1 MKKLIFSIVTT
12 LVLFVC
18 NTTIFAQN
26 GQEEFVIRKITV
38 DTESERIDKQ
48 FVIKLSGLKPGGT
61 IKVPGD
67 DISKAIRKLWDEK
80 VFSDIKIYQENI
92 ANGACDLVIQ
102 LQERPRLSAYSIR
115 GVKKGDADDIKDKLN
130 LFRGEVITEY
140 LLKNTEYKIK
150 DFYAGKNYLNVEV
163 NFSMREDTN
172 FSSKAQMLII
182 DIKKNQ
188 KVRVN
193 RIHVEGNDDMP
204 LSKIRKKLKNSLVE
218 KSRVDVGRDILDLF
232 KGKKSFKKADSII
245 IADGFYPA
253 AIEYF
258 RNSVRVN
265 IFKSS
270 KYVKSEYQSDKNAI
284 IDLYNSKGYRD
295 AKIVKDSVYLKDGEI
310 FADFKIEEGHKYY
323 FRNITWVGNKRY
335 RSGQLDTILNI
346 QKGDVYDLERLS
358 NGLNPS
364 PQGRDI
370 SSLYQDVGYLFFHIE
385 PVEVAVEG
393 DSIDME
399 IRIYEGKQARVRKII
414 ITGNTKTSDRVI
426 LREIR
431 SKPGDLFSRTDI
443 MRSQTALS
451 QLGIFDA
458 QSMDIRP
465 IPNPEDGTVDLEFIV
480 AEAPSD
486 QIELSGGWGANQIVG
501 RLGLTFNN
509 FSLRNIFKKGTWTP
523 LPSGDGQRLSISGQ
537 SNGRY
542 YQGISF
548 SFTEPWLG
556 GRKPIS
562 LSVFASYTNM
572 NYGTTSDSQKF
583 GTTTVGLSI
592 GRQLKWPDDYFS
604 VLFSLTYQRYDVR
617 NFPIVASLNG
627 FSGNANNLSFTAQIS
642 RNSTD
647 DWIFP
652 TSGSQ
657 IMASGEFTAPVQ
669 TLSGRDFTN
678 APLEDKYKWLEYH
691 KWKFKAQWFVPI
703 TKNRKFVMMVRGEL
717 GYIGTYNSTI
727 GITPFQRFYLGGS
740 GLTGFNIDGRE
751 IIALRGY
758 PDGSLA
764 PGFTGSSG
772 SGRGAAIY
780 TKYTAEFRYLIS
792 PNPQAK
798 IFALVFLEA
807 GNSWEQAER
816 FQPFKLNRSAGLG
829 VRIFLPMFGLLG
841 VDYGWGFDP
850 IEGVSEKDRKIG
862 NFHFMIG
869 QQF

>member
-1 MKKLIFSIVTT
+1 MKRNLYILAS
-12 LVLFVC
+12 LLLLLS
-18 NTTIFAQN
+18 NSLLFAQN
-26 GQEEFVIRKITV
+26 GQEEYLIRKIIV
-38 DTESERIDKQ
+38 ETESERIDKQ
-48 FVIKLSGLKPGGT
+48 FVIKLSGLKPGSS

-80 VFSDIKIYQENI
+80 VFSDIKIFQENI
-92 ANGACDLVIQ
+92 SNGSCDLVIS

-115 GVKKGDADDIKDKLN
+115 GVKKGDADDLKDKLH

-140 LLKNTEYKIK
+140 LLKNTEYRIK
-150 DFYAGKNYLNVEV
+150 EFYAAKNYLNVEV
-163 NFSMREDTN
+163 NFTMREDTN
-172 FSSKAQMLII
+172 FSSKAEMLII
-182 DIKKNQ
+182 DIKKNE

-193 RIHVEGNDDMP
+193 RINIEGNGEIP
-204 LSKIRKKLKNSLVE
+204 KSKIRKKFKNSLIE
-218 KSRVDVGRDILDLF
+218 KSRVDVGNDFLDLF
-232 KGKKSFKKADSII
+232 RGKKKFKEADSII

-253 AIEYF
+253 TIEYF
-258 RNSVRVN
+258 RNAVRVN

-270 KYVKSEYQSDKNAI
+270 KYVKTEYQSDKAAVIEMYNA
-284 IDLYNSKGYRD
+284 KGFRD
-295 AKIVKDSVYLKDGEI
+295 AKFLKDSVYLKDGEI
-310 FADFKIEEGHKYY
+310 FADFVIDEGQKYY

-335 RSGQLDTILNI
+335 RSGQLDTLLNI
-346 QKGDVYDLERLS
+346 QKGDVYSLERLDQA
-358 NGLNPS
+358 LNAS
-364 PQGRDI
+364 ASGRDI
-370 SSLYQDVGYLFFHIE
+370 TSLYQDIGYLFFHIE
-385 PVEVAVEG
+385 PVEVMVEG
-393 DSIDME
+393 DSIDLE
-399 IRIYEGKQARVRKII
+399 IRIYEGKQARIRNIIVR
-414 ITGNTKTSDRVI
+414 GNTKTSERVI

-431 SKPGDLFSRTDI
+431 SRPGDLFSRTDI
-443 MRSQTALS
+443 MRSQTALA

-458 QSMDIRP
+458 QAMDIRP
-465 IPNPEDGTVDLEFIV
+465 IPNPEDGTVDIEYTV

-509 FSLRNIFKKGTWTP
+509 FSLRNFFKKGAWTP
-523 LPSGDGQRLSISGQ
+523 LPSGDGQKLSISGQ
-537 SNGRY
+537 TNGKY

-556 GRKPIS
+556 GKKPIS
-562 LSVFASYTNM
+562 FSVFASYTNM
-572 NYGTTSDSQKF
+572 NYGSTGNEQKF
-583 GTTTVGLSI
+583 GTTTVGLSV
-592 GRQLKWPDDYFS
+592 GRQLKWPDDFFS
-604 VLFSLTYQRYDVR
+604 VLFSLTYQRYDVL
-617 NFPIVASLNG
+617 NFPVTTSLAG

-642 RNSTD
+642 RNSLD

-652 TSGSQ
+652 SSGSQ
-657 IMASGEFTAPVQ
+657 IVASGEFTLPIA
-669 TLSGRDFTN
+669 TLSGKDMTN
-678 APLEDKYKWLEYH
+678 VSLNERYKWIEYH
-691 KWKFKAQWFVPI
+691 KWKFKAQWYVPF
-703 TKNRKFVMMVRGEL
+703 TKNRKFVMMVKGEI
-717 GYIGTYNSTI
+717 GYIGMYNSSI
-727 GITPFQRFYLGGS
+727 GLTPFQRFYLGGS

-764 PGFTGSSG
+764 PGYTGGSG

-816 FQPFKLNRSAGLG
+816 FQPFRLNRSAGLG

-850 IEGVSEKDRKIG
+850 IEGISEKDRQIG